1 MKKIISVILCTIML
15 LAAIPISAANVM
27 NIGDTLSLTTG
38 DAYTSYS
45 PMGSVSRSYQWYS
58 SNSAVVEIIS
68 SGGAYCTVRAKSA
81 GSAVISNTQ
90 SMSYTT
96 YDSILGTRHCYETG
110 YGDSYSIK
118 VNPID
123 PTGISIP
130 STLSVVAE
138 SSKNV
143 SVTYTPSNAGSTLSW
158 STSDSQVAT
167 VKDGKVTGVGTGSA
181 TITVRTANGLSDTCR
196 VTVTAPA
203 TEVYSVSPEDGETH
217 VAKDC
222 DIKFTYNKSISSGSA
237 YANVKLYDNTSR
249 KSVAI
254 SKSISGKVLTIKPSS
269 MLTPGHSYTATVPAK
284 AVENAYGAKNTT
296 TDTAT
301 FTVKPV
307 AVQSIT
313 PEDGR
318 VGIALGSAIVI
329 NFDDKVGAGSN
340 VSSIK
345 LTAKKSGETSS
356 KNVAFK
362 TSFSD
367 NKLTIT
373 PNTNLEYYTQYTITL
388 PAGAVACDGADSDAQ
403 FSSSFKTLRNSEI
416 VYPPEISVS
425 GGIVTIEAEDG
436 ASIYYTLDGGNPRV
450 SGKVYEDSFAVNTS
464 MLNMRAVAVRAGKI
478 SEEASFV
485 GESGFSGLN
494 KSNFGGS
501 DSDEYYSVAASADGY
516 VAVGCSGKDSFGTGD
531 WKGVTAKGG
540 NDAIIVKYDNNN
552 NIEWKK
558 NFGGAGG
565 DYYQCVATAED
576 GYVAVGESYSHGFG
590 TGDWTGVSGN
600 GGCDAIIVKYD
611 TLGNVLWK
619 KNFGGDDSDYY
630 LSVAVATDGYVAV
643 GWSNSFGKG
652 DWAGV
657 TGKGSADA
665 IIVKY
670 DTLGNVVWKK
680 NFGGS
685 SSDYYKSVAI
695 AEDGYVA
702 VGESHGFGTG
712 DWDET
717 TGKGGFDAIIVK
729 YDTLGN
735 VVWKK
740 NFGGSDDDYY
750 NSVTAASDGYVA
762 VGESYAFG
770 KGDWTGVTG
779 KGDSDA
785 IIVKY
790 DAQGNVL
797 WKKNFGGND
806 YDWYYS
812 VAATSDGY
820 VAVGSSSSETGDL
833 EGFDAH
839 GSDALMVT
847 YDANGNVVDKALY
860 SSYGIASLDS
870 VSADRGKVVMAGRS
884 DGLGE
889 YDFEGL
895 EGKGDYD
902 GIIISLSKA
911 GNEYDKYVTSQKGK
925 VALSGKNNITIGDD
939 FIVPLYFTP
948 EKETTG
954 VNVKVTYPECV
965 TYIGGEGAHEG
976 VYFDKGT
983 NTVNISGDFSS
994 EGGQVKEGECCVL
1007 AALTFRLN
1015 AEASEGDFA
1024 IAIDDS
1030 ETFFMDS
1037 AGNMAVFAQ
1046 TEDYNFSA
1054 QSVEIRNIT
1063 LSGETEITGKTRYF
1077 ADYFPENAQSDEIV
1091 WSVADSS
1098 TASIDQNG
1106 MLNPLK
1112 NGNITVMVTDSK
1124 TGLSDSLV
1132 VTASGI
1138 KSYIN
1143 SISAEGGFFATEY
1156 ASAQTTRT
1164 LYVPKGTKN
1173 IKLTCAY
1180 TGGSVTGTNGIFF
1193 NNVAKTV
1200 SIDTLPATLSLTK
1213 KNSSNDD
1220 CIYTIEIVEMPD
1232 AKITSDAER
1241 VNGKMQITVE
1251 AQSYGDAVLWV
1262 AVYDRN
1268 KMTFIKKTDIV
1279 PGKTNLAIG
1288 TDAQGDKVK
1297 IMCWYK
1303 GKLMPMSKSVVIG

>member
-1 MKKIISVILCTIML
+1 MKKIISLILCTIML
-15 LAAIPISAANVM
+15 LTVIPVSAADVM
-27 NIGDTLSLTTG
+27 NIGDTLTLTTG
-38 DAYTSYS
+38 DAYTSYP

-138 SSKNV
+138 SSKNI
-143 SVTYTPSNAGSTLSW
+143 SVTYTPANAGSALSW

-181 TITVRTANGLSDTCR
+181 TITVRTANGLSDTCS

-203 TEVYSVSPEDGETH
+203 TEVYSVSPEEGKTN
-217 VAKDC
+217 VTKDC
-222 DIKFTYNKSISSGSA
+222 DIKFTYNKNISSSSGYS
-237 YANVKLYDNTSR
+237 NIKLYDNTSR
-249 KSVAI
+249 KNVAI

-269 MLTPGHSYTATVPAK
+269 MLTPGHSYTATVPAR

-416 VYPPEISVS
+416 VYPPEISVN

-436 ASIYYTLDGGNPRV
+436 ARVYYTLDGGNPRV

-464 MLNMRAVAVRAGKI
+464 MLNMRAVAVRAGKM

-485 GESGFSGLN
+485 GESGFSGQH

-516 VAVGCSGKDSFGTGD
+516 VAVGCSVEDSFGTGD
-531 WKGVTAKGG
+531 WKGVTGKGG
-540 NDAIIVKYDNNN
+540 ADAIIVKYDNNN

-558 NFGGAGG
+558 NFGGADG
-565 DYYQCVATAED
+565 DYYECVATAED
-576 GYVAVGESYSHGFG
+576 GYVAVGESYAFG
-590 TGDWTGVSGN
+590 TGDWTGVS
-600 GGCDAIIVKYD
+600 
-611 TLGNVLWK
+611 
-619 KNFGGDDSDYY
+619 
-630 LSVAVATDGYVAV
+630 
-643 GWSNSFGKG
+643 
-652 DWAGV
+652 
-657 TGKGSADA
+657 GKGSADA

-670 DTLGNVVWKK
+670 DTQGNVLWKK
-680 NFGGS
+680 NFGAS
-685 SSDYYKSVAI
+685 KNDYYYSVA
-695 AEDGYVA
+695 V
-702 VGESHGFGTG
+702 
-712 DWDET
+712 
-717 TGKGGFDAIIVK
+717 
-729 YDTLGN
+729 
-735 VVWKK
+735 
-740 NFGGSDDDYY
+740 
-750 NSVTAASDGYVA
+750 ASDGYVA
-762 VGESYAFG
+762 VGESYRFGTGDWEGVTSKGNPDAIIVKYDFQGNVLWKKTFGGGYGDCYNSVVAASDGYVVVGYSEGIGTGDWTGVSGNGSSDAIIVKYDTQGTLLWKKNFGGNDDDYYNSVTIASDGYVAVGESFAFG

-779 KGDSDA
+779 KGYRDA

-790 DAQGNVL
+790 DTQGSVL
-797 WKKNFGGND
+797 WKKNFGGNKVD
-806 YDWYYS
+806 YYNS
-812 VAATSDGY
+812 VMAISDGY

-839 GSDALMVT
+839 GSDALVVE
-847 YDANGNVVDKALY
+847 YDADGNVVDKALY
-860 SSYGIASLDS
+860 SSYGIATLDS
-870 VSADRGKVVMAGRS
+870 VSADRGKVVMAGRA
-884 DGLGE
+884 DGFGE

-895 EGKGDYD
+895 EGNGDDD
-902 GIIISLSKA
+902 GIIIALSKTE
-911 GNEYDKYVTSQKGK
+911 NEYDKYVSSQNGK
-925 VALSGKNNITIGDD
+925 VALSGKNGITIGDD

-954 VNVKVTYPECV
+954 VNVKIIYPEWA
-965 TYIGGEGAHEG
+965 TYIGGKGAHDG
-976 VYFDKGT
+976 VYFENGT
-983 NTVNISGDFSS
+983 NTINISGDFSS
-994 EGGQVKEGECCVL
+994 DANPVKAGECCVL
-1007 AALTFRLN
+1007 AILTFRLN
-1015 AEASEGDFA
+1015 TDAELGSYT
-1024 IAIDDS
+1024 IAIDEG

-1037 AGNMAVFAQ
+1037 SSNIAMFSQ
-1046 TEDYNFSA
+1046 IEDYSFNA
-1054 QSVEIRNIT
+1054 QNVEIRNIT

-1077 ADYFPENAQSDEIV
+1077 ADYFPENAQADELI
-1091 WSVADSS
+1091 WSVSDPT
-1098 TASIDQNG
+1098 TAVIDQTG
-1106 MLNPLK
+1106 VLTPLK
-1112 NGNITVMVTDSK
+1112 NGNITIVVTDNK

-1138 KSYIN
+1138 KSYIDRIN
-1143 SISAEGGFFATEY
+1143 AEGGFFATEY
-1156 ASAQTTRT
+1156 TPEETTRT
-1164 LYVPKGTKN
+1164 LYVPKGTKS
-1173 IKLTCAY
+1173 IKLTAEY
-1180 TGGSVTGTNGIFF
+1180 AGGSVTSKNGVFF
-1193 NNVAKTV
+1193 NNVAKSV
-1200 SIDTLPATLSLTK
+1200 SIDTLPATLTLTK

-1220 CIYTIEIVEMPD
+1220 CVYTIEIVEMPD
-1232 AKITSDAER
+1232 AKITADAER
-1241 VNGKMQITVE
+1241 TDEKIQIMITAE
-1251 AQSYGDAVLWV
+1251 SYGDAVLWV
-1262 AVYDRN
+1262 AVYDQN
-1268 KMTFIKKTDIV
+1268 KITFVKKTDIDA
-1279 PGKTNLAIG
+1279 GKTSLAIG
-1288 TDAQGDKVK
+1288 TGADGGQVK
-1297 IMCWYK
+1297 IMCWHK